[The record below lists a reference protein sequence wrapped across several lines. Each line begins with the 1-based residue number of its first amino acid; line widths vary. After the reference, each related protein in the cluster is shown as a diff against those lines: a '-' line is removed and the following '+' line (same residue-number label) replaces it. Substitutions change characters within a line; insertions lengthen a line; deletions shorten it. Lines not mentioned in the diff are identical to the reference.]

1 MKIRVLVCF
10 LMAFAFVLNAQNKS
24 SSKDKKKKDPNF
36 LEETEFKQYIAV
48 DNFDY
53 EAEMFVTTAEGL
65 QDLSSASNS
74 VILSALPNE
83 SMYLNI
89 RKVEQDGNFKYS
101 SSALSS
107 GKGRYQITADYTKY
121 RVIKVYD
128 DQNQPLGMAKVG
140 IGVRI
145 TANYYVAKGLKQ
157 NVADLPNLGL
167 AGEKKQIAGSM
178 SMDVIGIESQKVTER
193 LPVPSEINTTNVQVF
208 LRALQ
213 TIMSKV
219 YEEDVRLKPQVVA
232 LKPEKEGLTLLQF
245 QKELKDRMN
254 KDKGKQ
260 R

>member
-1 MKIRVLVCF
+1 MKFKVLLAF
-10 LMAFAFVLNAQNKS
+10 LMVFVFLANAQEKS
-24 SSKDKKKKDPNF
+24 KQKKKKDTNF
-36 LEETEFKQYIAV
+36 LEEVDFHQYIAV

-53 EAEMFVTTAEGL
+53 DAEMFITTAEGL

-83 SMYLNI
+83 TMSMNI
-89 RKVEQDGNFKYS
+89 KKIDKDGGFLYS
-101 SSALSS
+101 TSALAE
-107 GKGRYQITADYTKY
+107 GKGRYQVTADYTKY
-121 RVIKVYD
+121 RVVKVYD
-128 DQNQPLGMAKVG
+128 DQNQPLGMAKIG

-145 TANYYVAKGLKQ
+145 TANYYAPKNPKQ
-157 NVADLPNLGL
+157 NVADLPNLGK
-167 AGEKKQIAGSM
+167 AGETKAIVGSM

-193 LPVPSEINTTNVQVF
+193 LPVPAEINTTNVQIF

-254 KDKGKQ
+254 KDKNKQ

>member
-1 MKIRVLVCF
+1 MKVKVLLSL
-10 LMAFAFVLNAQNKS
+10 LMVFAFLVNAQDKS
-24 SSKDKKKKDPNF
+24 KQKKKKDSNF
-36 LEETEFKQYIAV
+36 LEEVDFHHYIAV

-53 EAEMFVTTAEGL
+53 DAEMFITTAEGL

-83 SMYLNI
+83 TMSMNI
-89 RKVEQDGNFKYS
+89 KKIAKDGSFLYS
-101 SSALSS
+101 TSALAE
-107 GKGRYQITADYTKY
+107 GKGRYQVTADYTKY

-145 TANYYVAKGLKQ
+145 TANYFAPKNPKQ
-157 NVADLPNLGL
+157 NVADLPNLGN
-167 AGEKKQIAGSM
+167 AGEKKAIVGSM
-178 SMDVIGIESQKVTER
+178 SLDVIGIESQKVTER
-193 LPVPSEINTTNVQVF
+193 LPVPAEINTTNVQVF

-219 YEEDVRLKPQVVA
+219 YEDDVRLKPQVVA

-245 QKELKDRMN
+245 QKELKDKMN

-260 R
+260 K

>member
-1 MKIRVLVCF
+1 MKVKALLSILMALVLV
-10 LMAFAFVLNAQNKS
+10 VNAQDKS
-24 SSKDKKKKDPNF
+24 KRKKKKDANF
-36 LEETEFKQYIAV
+36 LEEVDFHHYIPV

-53 EAEMFVTTAEGL
+53 EAEMFITTAEGL
-65 QDLSSASNS
+65 QDLSSASNAT
-74 VILSALPNE
+74 ILSALPNE
-83 SMYLNI
+83 TMSMNI
-89 RKVEQDGNFKYS
+89 KKISKDGTFLYS
-101 SSALSS
+101 TSALAE
-107 GKGRYQITADYTKY
+107 GKGRYQVTADYTKY

-145 TANYYVAKGLKQ
+145 TANYYAPKNPKQ
-157 NVADLPNLGL
+157 NVADLPTLG
-167 AGEKKQIAGSM
+167 ANGQKKAIVGSM

-193 LPVPSEINTTNVQVF
+193 LPVPAEINTTNVQVF

-213 TIMSKV
+213 TIMSKT

-245 QKELKDRMN
+245 QKELKEKMN
-254 KDKGKQ
+254 KDRGKQ